1 MDINKN
7 SYVFGFSIVM
17 VVVVGV
23 MLAATA
29 ITLKPMQKENVRKE
43 KMQNILASVNIQVDR
58 DGSEELFN
66 QHITEQ
72 LVVKSDGSILEG
84 QRAFDVDLAKE
95 LKKPVDERYNPLYV
109 AEKEG
114 KTYYIIPLRGKGLW
128 GPIWGF
134 ISLEDDQNTVYGA
147 KFDHKAET
155 PGLGAEINRDFF
167 SEQFVGKKIM
177 SDGTFRSIS
186 VVKGTASSEYEVDG
200 ISGGTI
206 TSNGVDD
213 MLQSCIQNYIPYF
226 KKLNR
231 NVQASLNQY

>member
-1 MDINKN
+1 MDVNKN
-7 SYVFGFSIVM
+7 SYVFGFAIVM
-17 VVVVGV
+17 VVVVGTL
-23 MLAATA
+23 LAATS
-29 ITLKPMQKENVRKE
+29 ITLKPLQKENVRKE

-66 QHITEQ
+66 QHIKQQ
-72 LVVKSDGSILEG
+72 LVLLADGSIVEG
-84 QRAFDVDLAKE
+84 ENAFTVDMAKE
-95 LKKPVDERYNPLYV
+95 MKRPNDERHNPLYI

-114 KTYYIIPLRGKGLW
+114 STYYIIPLRGKGLW

-134 ISLEDDQNTVYGA
+134 ISLEEDQNTVYGA

-177 SDGTFRSIS
+177 DGNTFRSIS
-186 VVKGTASSEYEVDG
+186 VVKGTASTMYEVDG

-206 TSNGVDD
+206 TSNGVDA
-213 MLQSCIQNYIPYF
+213 MLESCIQNYIEYF
-226 KKLNR
+226 NKQGK
-231 NVQASLNQY
+231 NVQASLIQ